1 MYYREARGSG
11 CSLARPPLAPRIGS
25 ATRARSGPMA
35 TDTMRVFRVEGL
47 LGSLLLR
54 ATHSPGFS
62 VAAAAGQ
69 GSRARL
75 ACGQASGHAGLVGSL
90 VSVSDDLPA
99 LPCHGPPLRGNVA
112 SMPQL
117 CTHAPGWAIPTQ
129 CEHNCIRTPM
139 DLEAARSGPFPR
151 TRGPSTAYQGGDLI
165 ETNDR
170 LRARGPSSKR
180 ARLRGFLGSAVKWVA
195 PAWIGGLGTRGGA
208 PRLEENPLATTCGR
222 MAQISQVASVATSNR
237 RARQRH
243 HHGACD
249 EQDNDDDD
257 DDGRGGPWGRLPLV

>member
-1 MYYREARGSG
+1 MVARSPARHWRRESA
-11 CSLARPPLAPRIGS
+11 APLAP
-25 ATRARSGPMA
+25 ARGPM
-35 TDTMRVFRVEGL
+35 TTGTMRVFRVEVCRVVCYCGPPIHQL
-47 LGSLLLR
+47 ARVS
-54 ATHSPGFS
+54 AAAA
-62 VAAAAGQ
+62 AAAAGGP
-69 GSRARL
+69 GSRAHL
-75 ACGQASGHAGLVGSL
+75 ACGQHAGLVGSL